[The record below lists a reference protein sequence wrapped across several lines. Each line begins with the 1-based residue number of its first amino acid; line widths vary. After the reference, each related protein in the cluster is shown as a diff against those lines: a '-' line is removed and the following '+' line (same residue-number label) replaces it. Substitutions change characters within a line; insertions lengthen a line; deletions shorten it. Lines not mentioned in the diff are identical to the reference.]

1 MSSTQ
6 LSKKELINH
15 QQFIF
20 VRLKICD
27 FNAPLCEKKKLFF
40 AAVVARYNVYKYLSE
55 IS

>member
-27 FNAPLCEKKKLFF
+27 FNAPLCEKKTFF